1 MQRNFDF
8 SASFNAYY
16 LVNPNNLLTHTHT
29 HLAHLAF
36 KRLHVRAREARV
48 TPINKGLLRVPFVRI
63 FVSLYEQKMNE
74 IREQNV
80 GTHGSCVRSPRLT
93 SWQLTGHWSGRTNR
107 ASLHAFANKKTQK
120 EANEK
125 TQEYVG
131 THGSC
136 VRSSRVDELAVNKP
150 LERTHEP
157 CVPTCAM
164 HATKQGKQKNIHPI
178 N

>member
-1 MQRNFDF
+1 MIKSNHIYYKGVSLMQRNFDF

-48 TPINKGLLRVPFVRI
+48 IPINKGLLGVPFVRI
-63 FVSLYEQKMNE
+63 FMFLYEQKMNE
-74 IREQNV
+74 IRGQVDVHSSKPQHVV
-80 GTHGSCVRSPRLT
+80 GTHGSCVRPPRV
-93 SWQLTGHWSGRTNR
+93 N
-107 ASLHAFANKKTQK
+107 
-120 EANEK
+120 
-125 TQEYVG
+125 
-131 THGSC
+131 
-136 VRSSRVDELAVNKP
+136 ELAVNKP

-164 HATKQGKQKNIHPI
+164 HATRQGKQKNIHPI

>member
-29 HLAHLAF
+29 HTHLAHLAF
-36 KRLHVRAREARV
+36 KRLHVRARGARV
-48 TPINKGLLRVPFVRI
+48 TSINKGLLGVPFVRI

-74 IREQNV
+74 IKEQNV
-80 GTHGSCVRSPRLT
+80 GMHGSCVRSSRVDELAINRY
-93 SWQLTGHWSGRTNR
+93 WSGRTNR

-136 VRSSRVDELAVNKP
+136 VRLPRVDELAVNRYWSG
-150 LERTHEP
+150 RTNRASLHAP
-157 CVPTCAM
+157 CTQRNKENKRIS
-164 HATKQGKQKNIHPI
+164 TL
-178 N
+178 

>member
-36 KRLHVRAREARV
+36 KRLHVRAREARI
-48 TPINKGLLRVPFVRI
+48 TLINKGLLGVPFVRI

-80 GTHGSCVRSPRLT
+80 RTHGSCVHSAQYDSVWT
-93 SWQLTGHWSGRTNR
+93 SRQTSKQIHR
-107 ASLHAFANKKTQK
+107 
-120 EANEK
+120 
-125 TQEYVG
+125 
-131 THGSC
+131 
-136 VRSSRVDELAVNKP
+136 P

-157 CVPTCAM
+157 CVPTCQ
-164 HATKQGKQKNIHPI
+164 QGKNKIEYEENRI
-178 N
+178 

>member
-1 MQRNFDF
+1 MKISLAFLSCLQINCLPLHAMNKNNSTYHHSACPIQRNFDF

-16 LVNPNNLLTHTHT
+16 LAVPNNLLTHTHTHTHT

-48 TPINKGLLRVPFVRI
+48 TLINKGLLGVPFVRI

-74 IREQNV
+74 IREQVGVHSSKPQHVV
-80 GTHGSCVRSPRLT
+80 GTHGSCVRSPR
-93 SWQLTGHWSGRTNR
+93 
-107 ASLHAFANKKTQK
+107 
-120 EANEK
+120 
-125 TQEYVG
+125 
-131 THGSC
+131 
-136 VRSSRVDELAVNKP
+136 VDELAVSGS

-164 HATKQGKQKNIHPI
+164 HTRKAK
-178 N
+178 

>member
-48 TPINKGLLRVPFVRI
+48 TLINKGLLGVPFVRI

-74 IREQNV
+74 ITSQNM
-80 GTHGSCVRSPRLT
+80 
-93 SWQLTGHWSGRTNR
+93 
-107 ASLHAFANKKTQK
+107 
-120 EANEK
+120 
-125 TQEYVG
+125 
-131 THGSC
+131 
-136 VRSSRVDELAVNKP
+136 
-150 LERTHEP
+150 RTHEP
-157 CVPTCAM
+157 CVPTCIRKREDAKGSKQKDARACRDARLVRPLTTVDELAVSRPLERTHGPCVPTCAM
-164 HATKQGKQKNIHPI
+164 HTTRQGKQYNIHPI

>member
-1 MQRNFDF
+1 MIFLSKHLVVTEISLTFAAKMIFSINDNKMCTVMQRNFDF

-48 TPINKGLLRVPFVRI
+48 TPINKGLLGVPFVRN

-74 IREQNV
+74 IRERNV
-80 GTHGSCVRSPRLT
+80 GTHGSCVRSPRL
-93 SWQLTGHWSGRTNR
+93 SSCQLTSHWSGRTSR

-125 TQEYVG
+125 TQEHVG
-131 THGSC
+131 T
-136 VRSSRVDELAVNKP
+136 
-150 LERTHEP
+150 
-157 CVPTCAM
+157 
-164 HATKQGKQKNIHPI
+164 QGKYLPKKIFTQL
-178 N
+178 